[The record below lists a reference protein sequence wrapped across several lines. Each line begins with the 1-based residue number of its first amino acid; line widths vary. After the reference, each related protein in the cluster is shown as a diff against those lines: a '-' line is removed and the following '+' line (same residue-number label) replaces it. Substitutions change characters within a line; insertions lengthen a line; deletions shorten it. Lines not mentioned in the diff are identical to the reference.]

1 MNGAMYKAV
10 SGSIAQMRRLDVATQ
25 NLANLKTPSF
35 KGQRLAFSE
44 MLPPEPAP
52 ERSGGLVAIAE
63 QRTDFSQGEL
73 QRTGNDFDL
82 ALDGKGFFVLGG
94 RSGPRYTRE
103 GTFTLAVDGTMV
115 NSSGEPVLGEGGPV
129 LEEGQP
135 IRISGHKVEITAEGV
150 VRTEEGEMGR
160 LRVVRFADPRALS
173 KEARG
178 VYRAPEDVKP
188 EPAAE
193 YRVLQGT
200 VEQSN
205 VSPIDAMVALIT
217 IHRQFEAYSKVMQ
230 MMDGATARMLSE
242 GARL

>member
-1 MNGAMYKAV
+1 MNAAMYKAV
-10 SGSIAQMRRLDVATQ
+10 SGAVAQMQRLDAATQ

-44 MLPPEPAP
+44 MLTSEPAG

-63 QRTDFSQGEL
+63 QRTDFSQGEI

-82 ALDGKGFFVLGG
+82 ALDGQGFFVLAG
-94 RSGPRYTRE
+94 RFGPRYTRE
-103 GTFTLAVDGTMV
+103 GTFTLSADGTMV
-115 NSSGEPVLGEGGPV
+115 NSSGEPVLGIGGPV
-129 LEEGQP
+129 NENGRP
-135 IRISGHKVEITAEGV
+135 IRVSGHKVEVTSEGV

-160 LRVVRFADPRALS
+160 LRVVRFDDPRVLS

-178 VYRAPEDVKP
+178 MYRAPEDVRP
-188 EPAAE
+188 EQATE
-193 YRVLQGT
+193 YRVLQGS

-205 VSPIDAMVALIT
+205 VNPIDAMVALIT
-217 IHRQFEAYSKVMQ
+217 LHRQYEAYSKVLQ